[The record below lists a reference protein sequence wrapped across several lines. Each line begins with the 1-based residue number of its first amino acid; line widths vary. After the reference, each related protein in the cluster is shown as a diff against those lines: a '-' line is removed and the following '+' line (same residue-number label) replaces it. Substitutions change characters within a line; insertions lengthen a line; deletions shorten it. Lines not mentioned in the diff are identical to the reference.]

1 MKIEFNYIKNGKSIL
16 KILSHFTEILRN
28 DNFEEYKQQCDKIK
42 DVFNELNLKI
52 LEINEKLKNE
62 GLNDICFYINE
73 IQKNEKKKI
82 ENVFL
87 FFYPFKIFID
97 Y

>member
-16 KILSHFTEILRN
+16 IILSHFTEILRN

-87 FFYPFKIFID
+87 FFYPLKFFID